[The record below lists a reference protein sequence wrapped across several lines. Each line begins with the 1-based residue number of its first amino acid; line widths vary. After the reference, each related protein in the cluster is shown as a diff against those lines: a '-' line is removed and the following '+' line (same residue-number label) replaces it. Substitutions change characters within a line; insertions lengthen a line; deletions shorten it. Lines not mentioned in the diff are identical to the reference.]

1 MTEKRIDPYR
11 FTGPKAEELAGL
23 TPAEQDALIATRR
36 SEWERVRPV
45 EMARQDARRAHIAS
59 GGDAA
64 TFDAN
69 WTATGEAEHIRQ
81 TARERQETARRESS
95 IF

>member
-1 MTEKRIDPYR
+1 MTERIDPYR

-23 TPAEQDALIATRR
+23 TPAQQDAKIETAR
-36 SEWERVRPV
+36 SEWLRRRPV
-45 EMARQDARRAHIAS
+45 EMARQDARRAHVAS

-64 TFDAN
+64 TFDAQ
-69 WTATGEAEHIRQ
+69 WAGGGETAHIATEAKQ
-81 TARERQETARRESS
+81 RQERARRESS